1 MTNYKQY
8 SFDAYCKTLLRHAA
22 ANAHKARKRR
32 AAKTVPLSGL
42 SEREMNRL
50 YYYDSYDFEKSSFI
64 AYGRVVEI
72 TNERLSAALEN
83 LTPQQRDIL
92 LLHGCFG
99 LTDTEIGGL
108 MGLPRSTVQ
117 YRRTAAAS
125 YIRNCMEGTK

>member
-8 SFDAYCKTLLRHAA
+8 SFDAYCKALLRHAA

-32 AAKTVPLSGL
+32 AAKTVPFSGL

-50 YYYDSYDFEKSSFI
+50 YYYDSYDFEKSSFT

-72 TNERLSAALEN
+72 TNENLSAALER
-83 LTPQQRDIL
+83 LTPSQRDIL
-92 LLHGCFG
+92 LLYGCFG
-99 LTDTEIGGL
+99 LTDAEIGNL

-117 YRRTAAAS
+117 YRRKAAAS